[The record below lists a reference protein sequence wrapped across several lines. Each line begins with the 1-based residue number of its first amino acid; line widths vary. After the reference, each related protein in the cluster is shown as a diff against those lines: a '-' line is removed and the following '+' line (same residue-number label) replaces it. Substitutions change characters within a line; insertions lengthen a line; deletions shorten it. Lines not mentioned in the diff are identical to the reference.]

1 MPQRARASRGFTLI
15 ELLIAVAIFTI
26 LALLA
31 VPMYGEMI
39 ANSEVRNAAENILM
53 GLRDAQARAIKNNA
67 PAKFVLDNTGW
78 QVSVMDPETNAYYT
92 GDCGTTQTATSAP
105 LCRKT
110 YKFAQGAS
118 RATISATGEV
128 TFNGLGQILPNIDPA
143 YPDTLKQVDV
153 STGAISSPHK
163 LTILIGTKDNATA
176 MKMCDPSFSA
186 SDPLGCPSL

>member
-1 MPQRARASRGFTLI
+1 MPPRARASRGFTLV

-53 GLRDAQARAIKNNA
+53 GLRDAQARAVKNNA
-67 PAKFVLDNTGW
+67 PAKFVLDSTGW
-78 QVSVMDPETNAYYT
+78 SVSVMDPESNAYYT
-92 GDCGTTQTATSAP
+92 GACGTTQTATSAP
-105 LCRKT
+105 LCVKS

-118 RATISATGEV
+118 RATLSATGEV
-128 TFNGLGQILPNIDPA
+128 TFNGLGQILPNIDGS
-143 YPDTLKQVDV
+143 DTLKQVDV
-153 STGAISSPHK
+153 STGAIASPHN

-176 MKMCDPSFSA
+176 MKMCDPGFSS